1 MFSKL
6 SLYSMDYTG
15 YSMMIENNFAVNFLT
30 GCFILISLT
39 QFTQNDLFKTET
51 FDVGEST
58 TFYFNLQ
65 RVSFQPDF
73 DFHH

>member
-1 MFSKL
+1 M
-6 SLYSMDYTG
+6 LYPD
-15 YSMMIENNFAVNFLT
+15 IIDAE
-30 GCFILISLT
+30 
-39 QFTQNDLFKTET
+39 FTQNDLFKTET